1 MIQDN
6 FMYEKKPRQNSWI
19 YKALLFLSFVWLE
32 LYTSSLSFVYSLET
46 GYGNAFSQANLVS
59 VLGTVLIN
67 ALFSWAAFE
76 ILFWLYRFVL
86 SYKIYSFIVP
96 MDSLRAETRLYFI
109 FRNVILGLVCNLCFL
124 FPFLYI
130 YEPFFDL
137 LITMIVLIFYA
148 KHLNAVYAE
157 TIVGHFVFKNFCYPI
172 FIYELIDIICGILV
186 VLLWKN

>member
-6 FMYEKKPRQNSWI
+6 FMYDKKPRQNTWI

-32 LYTSSLSFVYSLET
+32 LYPSSLSLVYSFEF
-46 GYGNAFSQANLVS
+46 GYGDIFASLNLTS
-59 VLGTVLIN
+59 VFGAVLAN
-67 ALFSWAAFE
+67 ALISWAGFE

-86 SYKIYSFIVP
+86 SHKIYSFIVP

-109 FRNVILGLVCNLCFL
+109 FRNVLLGLVCNLCFL
-124 FPFLYI
+124 FPYLYI
-130 YEPFFDL
+130 FEPFFDL
-137 LITMIVLIFYA
+137 VITMIVLIFYA

-172 FIYELIDIICGILV
+172 FIYEVIDIIFGIWV
-186 VLLWKN
+186 VLLWEN